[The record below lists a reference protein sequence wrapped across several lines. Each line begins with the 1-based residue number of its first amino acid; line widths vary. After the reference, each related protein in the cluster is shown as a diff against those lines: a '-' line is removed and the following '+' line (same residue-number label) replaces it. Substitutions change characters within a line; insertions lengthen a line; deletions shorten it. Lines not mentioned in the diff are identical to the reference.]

1 MSRSGT
7 DCFIVSD
14 IHRIDFATMT
24 ESVVSAVTDETE
36 EALVQTA
43 QRAISQCRWIVGECA
58 SKWTQRHARGRTD
71 ADFGA
76 LVGLTGDQI
85 YQRRRVWETFSD
97 VREQFG
103 ALKWSHFYAS
113 LNWDDAA
120 DCLQW
125 AEETQSTV
133 AEMKAWR
140 RALRGEDLTSEPEAV
155 EPEASGYV
163 SYLSGERAL
172 VQDPANFV
180 QGADGSRRPGGGLS
194 AESNDPAL
202 VAALARELDPLG
214 DNYAPFH
221 SGAIQPPAKE
231 SSQRPA
237 TAEALSPEQLAKRLC
252 STVER
257 CNKAL
262 TDEMLKQLNKLP
274 AKLCQRLV
282 AAVGELQEKV
292 SELKV

>member
-1 MSRSGT
+1 MTQSA
-7 DCFIVSD
+7 VS
-14 IHRIDFATMT
+14 T
-24 ESVVSAVTDETE
+24 VTDETE
-36 EALVQTA
+36 EGLIQTA
-43 QRAISQCRWIVGECA
+43 QRAISHCRWIVGECA

-71 ADFGA
+71 ADFGT
-76 LVGLTGDQI
+76 LVGLSGDQI

-97 VREQFG
+97 VREQFT
-103 ALKWSHFYAS
+103 ALKWSHFYAA

-140 RALRGEDLTSEPEAV
+140 RALRGEDLTSEPEAA
-155 EPEASGYV
+155 EPDTSAFV

-172 VQDPANFV
+172 VQDPASF
-180 QGADGSRRPGGGLS
+180 GAGVEGLRRPGLPPGVD
-194 AESNDPAL
+194 ANDPAV

-231 SSQRPA
+231 SSPRP
-237 TAEALSPEQLAKRLC
+237 TSTEVMTPQQLAKRLC
-252 STVER
+252 STIER
-257 CNKAL
+257 CNKAI
-262 TDEMLKQLNKLP
+262 TDDVLDQLSELP
-274 AKLCQRLV
+274 VKVRQRLIT
-282 AAVGELQEKV
+282 AVSELQEKLAG
-292 SELKV
+292 LKA